1 MTSAPNTVTIHLT
14 RHGRT
19 WLNELDRVQGWS
31 DSPLTAAG
39 KEVAVRLGHGLGE
52 AGMTIDAAYSAD
64 MVRHRETAETILDAM
79 GADIP
84 VTVTPNLR
92 EMSFGG
98 FEGAPNKEM
107 FRAVLDEAHVDDP
120 EQILKQGS
128 GQGLV
133 FDFADRVG
141 AANPEPTMPT
151 ETPQQVADRMLWE
164 LENIATSA
172 ADNGQADVLVVSS
185 GVAILVVL
193 HALGHPVD
201 KEIRNA
207 SLSTLVYADGQWT
220 VEGAND
226 TSLIGE

>member
-1 MTSAPNTVTIHLT
+1 MTNATAPVTIHLT

-39 KEVAVRLGHGLGE
+39 KDVAVRLGKGLGA
-52 AGMTIDAAYSAD
+52 AGRTFDAAYSAD
-64 MVRHRETAETILDAM
+64 MLRHRATAEAILDAR

-84 VTVTPNLR
+84 VIASPNLR

-98 FEGAPNKEM
+98 FEAAPNKEM
-107 FRAVLDEAHVDDP
+107 YRAVLDRAHVDDP
-120 EQILKQGS
+120 EQMLKQS
-128 GQGLV
+128 GGQAVVL
-133 FDFADRVG
+133 DFGDRVA

-151 ETPQQVADRMLWE
+151 ETPRQVVDRMLKE
-164 LENIATSA
+164 LENIATTA
-172 ADNGQADVLVVSS
+172 ADKGQENVLVVSS
-185 GVAILVVL
+185 GVSILVVL

-201 KEIRNA
+201 REIRNA
-207 SLSTLVYADGQWT
+207 SLSTLVYADGHWT
-220 VEGAND
+220 VDGAND